1 MFKSSV
7 NLYFSSELDSKSK
20 IDLIKEVGYDEFY
33 TGIYKK
39 NETMDIISQIKYAK
53 SLGLGITMVHCLYD
67 EKNLNDFWKDGDIGD
82 EIEKSYE
89 MQINKIGEYTNNFV
103 VHLSGSDE
111 VVHTP
116 IGLQRINRLLKTC
129 EKYNINLA
137 VENLYTENEIR
148 YIFNNLSHPLLKICF
163 DCGHKNFLT
172 KNFDLLGE
180 YGRYVSVLHI
190 HDNNGI
196 TDEHKIIGTGN
207 INLKQ
212 LAKQLSKYNL
222 IYSAEIK
229 VIDKGLDLKEVLQS
243 NKDALFNLYKLG
255 N

>member
-1 MFKSSV
+1 
-7 NLYFSSELDSKSK
+7 
-20 IDLIKEVGYDEFY
+20 
-33 TGIYKK
+33 
-39 NETMDIISQIKYAK
+39 
-53 SLGLGITMVHCLYD
+53 
-67 EKNLNDFWKDGDIGD
+67 
-82 EIEKSYE
+82 